1 MAVKAE
7 AQPKKTAAQSKDK
20 KRKAP
25 AAVKQ
30 LKITLVRSLIGRP
43 QKQREMIKGLGL
55 RKLNSEVIRED
66 CPATRGM
73 INKIPHLIKV
83 EELERK

>member
-7 AQPKKTAAQSKDK
+7 APRKKSAAQSKGK
-20 KRKAP
+20 KREAP
-25 AAVKQ
+25 AAGKH

-43 QKQREMIKGLGL
+43 HKQREVVKGLGL

-73 INKIPHLIKV
+73 INKVPHLIKV
-83 EELERK
+83 EELKRK